1 MFDNLQ
7 ERLGSILNGLTGRG
21 ALSEADVSAALREVR
36 RALLEADVALEV
48 VRGFT
53 DRVRE
58 KAVGAEI
65 LKSIKPGQMVVKI
78 VHDELVEMLGTDGEG
93 ISLNAAAPVVIM
105 MVGLQ
110 GSGKTT
116 TSAKI
121 AKRLTTRE
129 RKKVLM
135 ASLDTRRPAA
145 QEQLRQLGVQTGVDT
160 LPIVEGQSPV
170 DIAARAVQAAKLG
183 GHDVVIL
190 DTAGRTHID
199 EPLMVEM
206 ADIKKKA
213 NPHEILLV
221 ADALTGQ
228 DAVNLARNFDERVG
242 ITGLVLTRMDGDG
255 RGGAA
260 LSMRAVTGKPVKLIG
275 VGEKMD
281 ELDEFHPRRIA
292 DRILGMGDIVSLVE
306 KAAESIDAEKAAAM
320 AARMAKG
327 KFDLNDMADQIRQ
340 MEKLGGM
347 GGIMGMMPGMAGMK
361 DKMAA
366 AGLNDNIFKRQ
377 LAIISSMT
385 KAERANP
392 DILKHSRKKR
402 IAAGSGT
409 DAADIN
415 KLLKMHRQ
423 MADMMKMMGGKK
435 GGMMKQMMG
444 GRQQDGPWRHDG
456 RRHAGPVEHGPQ
468 AARSAGQAGGSF
480 RTHQGNGRHAW
491 WFARR
496 TSGSWRREIAG
507 SWRPP
512 GPARPAEE
520 EVRRAFRDR
529 SRNQGKAFRLSPVDR
544 QYRRRSRPHARRALP
559 LHQGSRRLEGHA

>member
-1 MFDNLQ
+1 MFENLQ
-7 ERLGSILNGLTGRG
+7 DRLGSILNGLTGRG
-21 ALSEADVSAALREVR
+21 ALSETDVSAALREVR
-36 RALLEADVALEV
+36 RALLEADVALDV
-48 VRGFT
+48 VRSFT

-78 VHDELVEMLGTDGEG
+78 VHDELIEMLGGEG
-93 ISLNAAAPVVIM
+93 VGIDLHAPAPVVVM

-116 TSAKI
+116 TTAKI
-121 AKRLTTRE
+121 ANRLSTRE
-129 RKKVLM
+129 KKKVLM

-145 QEQLRQLGVQTGVDT
+145 QEQLRQLGAQANIDT
-160 LPIVEGQSPV
+160 LPIISGQSPT

-206 ADIKKKA
+206 ADIKKRS

-221 ADALTGQ
+221 ADSLTGQ

-260 LSMRAVTGKPVKLIG
+260 LSMRAVTGKPIKLIG
-275 VGEKMD
+275 VGEKMS
-281 ELDEFHPRRIA
+281 ELEEFHPRRIA

-306 KAAESIDAEKAAAM
+306 RAAENIDAEKAAAM
-320 AARMAKG
+320 AAKMAKG
-327 KFDLNDMADQIRQ
+327 KFDLDDLADQLRQ
-340 MEKLGGM
+340 MQKMGGM

-366 AGLNDNIFKRQ
+366 AGLDDKLFGRQ
-377 LAIISSMT
+377 IAIIQSMT

-392 DILKHSRKKR
+392 DLLKHSRKKR

-409 DAADIN
+409 DAAAIN

-423 MADMMKMMGGKK
+423 MADMMKMMGGKGK

-444 GRQQDGPWRHDG
+444 GLAGKMGLGGLGGMGGMPDLSNIDPRQLEALQKQAEA
-456 RRHAGPVEHGPQ
+456 AGLGKP
-468 AARSAGQAGGSF
+468 GG
-480 RTHQGNGRHAW
+480 GM
-491 WFARR
+491 
-496 TSGSWRREIAG
+496 
-507 SWRPP
+507 P
-512 GPARPAEE
+512 GL
-520 EVRRAFRDR
+520 
-529 SRNQGKAFRLSPVDR
+529 GG
-544 QYRRRSRPHARRALP
+544 LP
-559 LHQGSRRLEGHA
+559 GGLPGLGGAKLPGLGGGFPGLPGLPKKK